1 MLRYLCFF
9 VSVSA
14 AIFPQSSLAAQNIIS
29 PTYRTNDVIR
39 IVTGSFGT
47 LGTRR
52 TLDIA
57 AQLQTLCGP
66 DAQSCRV
73 FCSETSFGRYDLGRR
88 PICRVTY
95 RCGPSLVRSVEAMRE
110 EPLLMKCPDPIAEP
124 PAAPSPPPAN

>member
-1 MLRYLCFF
+1 MFRILFCFIAASSTLF
-9 VSVSA
+9 AQGLSA
-14 AIFPQSSLAAQNIIS
+14 QASIAPAYGA
-29 PTYRTNDVIR
+29 TDVIR
-39 IVTGSFGT
+39 IITGSFGT
-47 LGTRR
+47 LGTHR

-57 AQLQTLCGP
+57 PQLQTLCGP

-73 FCSETSFGRYDLGRR
+73 FCSETSFGRYNLGRR